1 MLISAKLKPIALAT
15 SLVLTLA
22 ACSEDTTSTQGPN
35 FGGGTSEPGNGGGT
49 TFDEKALVAN
59 LVDNVITPTFTSF
72 NQQASANKQSIESY
86 CAVEKAAMA
95 GDVTEQQR
103 LAALAS
109 AQTSW
114 RDTTALWQHAELMQM
129 GPLLENEG
137 ELRNLIYSWPAKSLC
152 GVDQDTVY
160 FEDGVINQNASRP
173 YDIKQRTATRRG
185 LVSLEHLLFTEQ
197 LNHSCSVANDALATW
212 NNRSDS
218 ERRIARCEFAV
229 EVASDLVD
237 NSQVLLDKWNG
248 DNGYAMTLKNA
259 GEVGSSFDSVHGAV
273 NVISDALF
281 YLTEELKDQKLAL
294 PLGYESNSCGLEA
307 CPQDVE
313 SPIAAQSLANI
324 KANLAAFEKL
334 FTGNGVMQD
343 NTTGF
348 DDFLVEE
355 EGTDVKDA
363 MLTGLEQSNAALDAI
378 NGSLQQAL
386 IDEKDKVETSH
397 AKVKDVTDQLKHDF
411 INKLALELPKSSA
424 GDND

>member
-35 FGGGTSEPGNGGGT
+35 FGGGTTDPGNGGGT
-49 TFDEKALVAN
+49 NFDEKALVAN
-59 LVDNVITPTFTSF
+59 LVDNVITPTFTAF
-72 NQQASANKQSIESY
+72 NQQATANHATLSQY
-86 CAVEKAAMA
+86 CSVEKAAA
-95 GDVTEQQR
+95 LGEASEEQR
-103 LAALAS
+103 LDALTN

-114 RDTTALWQHAELMQM
+114 RDTTTLWQHAEVMQM
-129 GPLLENEG
+129 GPLVENEG

-152 GVDQDTVY
+152 GVDQDTAY
-160 FEDGVINQNASRP
+160 FEDGVINLDSNRP

-185 LVSLEHLLFTEQ
+185 LVSLEHLLFSEQ
-197 LNHSCSVANDALATW
+197 LNHSCSIANDALADW
-212 NNRSDS
+212 NNRTDS

-248 DNGYAMTLKNA
+248 DTGYAMTLKNA
-259 GEVGSSFDSVHGAV
+259 GEVGSSFDSAHQAV

-281 YLTEELKDQKLAL
+281 YLTEEVKDKKLGF

-324 KANLAAFEKL
+324 QANLAAFEKL
-334 FTGNGVMQD
+334 FTGNGSVEG

-355 EGTDVKDA
+355 EGADTKDA
-363 MLTGLEQSNAALDAI
+363 MITGLQESNQVIESI

-386 IDEKDKVETSH
+386 VSEKEKVEQAH

>member
-1 MLISAKLKPIALAT
+1 MLISAKLKPIALVT

-22 ACSEDTTSTQGPN
+22 ACSEDTSSTQGPN
-35 FGGGTSEPGNGGGT
+35 FGGGTTEPGNGGGT
-49 TFDEKALVAN
+49 SFDEKALVAN

-72 NQQASANKQSIESY
+72 NQQASANVSALSQY
-86 CAVEKAAMA
+86 CAIEKSAKA
-95 GDVTEQQR
+95 GDATEQQR
-103 LAALAS
+103 LDALAS
-109 AQTSW
+109 AQISW
-114 RDTTALWQHAELMQM
+114 RDTITLWQHAELMQM

-137 ELRNLIYSWPAKSLC
+137 ELRNLIYSWPAKNAC

-160 FEDGVINQNASRP
+160 FEDGMINLDSNKP

-185 LVSLEHLLFTEQ
+185 LVSLEHLLFSEQ
-197 LNHSCSVANDALATW
+197 LNHSCSIANDALANW

-218 ERRIARCEFAV
+218 ERRVARCEFAI

-248 DNGYAMTLKNA
+248 ADGYAMALKNA
-259 GEVGSSFDSVHGAV
+259 GEVGSSFDSIHKAV

-281 YLTEELKDQKLAL
+281 YTTEHVKDNKLGL
-294 PLGYESNSCGLEA
+294 PLGYFSNSCGLEA

-334 FTGNGVMQD
+334 FTGNGIEEG

-348 DDFLVEE
+348 DDFLDEE
-355 EGTDVKDA
+355 DGSQTKEA
-363 MLTGLEQSNAALDAI
+363 MLKGLQDSNTAIDAI
-378 NGSLQQAL
+378 NGTLQQAL
-386 IDEKDKVETSH
+386 VSEKEKVEHTH
-397 AKVKDVTDQLKHDF
+397 EKVKDVTDQLKHDF